1 MAFATNTDL
10 EKYCPEVF
18 EQGVDTWT
26 DELADAQTDV
36 TNMIQYKWWN
46 KMYSR
51 KNFDASKLTES
62 QWTKATVYKAMADYI
77 LPKLSTFRPE
87 GDPFREQLEFYKNR
101 FEEEFDLQF
110 GLGIEYDENDDGSVN
125 EDSEVYEFD
134 QSRLYR

>member
-10 EKYCPEVF
+10 QKYAPEVF
-18 EQGVDTWT
+18 DQGVDDWT
-26 DELADAQTDV
+26 DELSEAQTDV

-46 KMYSR
+46 KVESR
-51 KNFDASKLTES
+51 SEFDNTKLS
-62 QWTKATVYKAMADYI
+62 DAQWTKATVYKAMAAYI

-87 GDPFREQLEFYKNR
+87 GDPFREQLTFYKER

-110 GLGIEYDENDDGSVN
+110 GLGIKYDYNDDGTIDITTDV
-125 EDSEVYEFD
+125 EPFD

>member
-18 EQGVDTWT
+18 DQGVDTWT
-26 DELADAQTDV
+26 EELTDAQADV
-36 TNMIQYKWWN
+36 TNMIQFKWWN

-51 KNFDASKLTES
+51 KNFDATKLVES
-62 QWTKATVYKAMADYI
+62 QWTKATVYRAMASYI

-101 FEEEFDLQF
+101 FEEEFDIQL
-110 GLGIEYDENDDGSVN
+110 GLGIEYDEDDDGSVN
-125 EDSEVYEFD
+125 QDSEVYEFD

>member
-10 EKYCPEVF
+10 QRYAPEVF
-18 EQGVDTWT
+18 DQGVDDWT
-26 DELADAQTDV
+26 DELTEAQTDV

-46 KMYSR
+46 KVNSR
-51 KNFDASKLTES
+51 SQFDKNLLVEA
-62 QWTKATVYKAMADYI
+62 QWTKATVYKAMAAYI

-87 GDPFREQLEFYKNR
+87 GDPFREQLTFYKER

-110 GLGIEYDENDDGSVN
+110 GLGIEYDLEDDGEINIETDVN
-125 EDSEVYEFD
+125 PFD

>member
-18 EQGVDTWT
+18 DQGVDDWT
-26 DELADAQTDV
+26 DELTDAQADV
-36 TNMIQYKWWN
+36 TNMIQFKWWN

-51 KNFDASKLTES
+51 KNFDATLLVES
-62 QWTKATVYKAMADYI
+62 QWTKATVYRAMASYI

-101 FEEEFDLQF
+101 FEEEFDIQL
-110 GLGIEYDENDDGSVN
+110 GLGIQYDFEDDGSIDPDTDVK
-125 EDSEVYEFD
+125 EYD

>member
-10 EKYCPEVF
+10 QKYCPEVF
-18 EQGVDTWT
+18 EQGIDDWS
-26 DELADAQTDV
+26 DELSEAQDDV
-36 TNMIQYKWWN
+36 TNMIQFKWWN
-46 KMYSR
+46 KMKSR
-51 KNFDASKLTES
+51 SEFNATKLVEA
-62 QWTKATVYKAMADYI
+62 QWTKATVYRAMASYI

-110 GLGIEYDENDDGSVN
+110 RLGIEYDYNDDGTIDLNTDVN
-125 EDSEVYEFD
+125 EFD